1 MIRWYAL
8 LGIAVVFN
16 GVANVLMRAGMRD
29 TPELQNA
36 SQMIKHYLTS
46 WPVMVGLF
54 LFAINVIAYT
64 QALSKLPL
72 SMAYPVMVALSGLI
86 VISGS
91 ALLFKENITL
101 VQYIGFALI
110 IGGVICVTR

>member
-1 MIRWYAL
+1 MIRWYVL
-8 LGIAVVFN
+8 LGVAVVFN
-16 GVANVLMRAGMRD
+16 GVANVLMKAGMRD
-29 TPELQNA
+29 APELQGA

-46 WPVMVGLF
+46 WPVMLGLF
-54 LFAINVIAYT
+54 LFAVNVIAYT

-72 SMAYPVMVALSGLI
+72 SMAYPVMVALSGFI

-91 ALLFKENITL
+91 MLLFKESITWI
-101 VQYIGFALI
+101 QYLGFALI